1 MEFPL
6 SPRATPDIFDVVVV
20 GGGHAGAEAAAASAR
35 VGARTALVTHK
46 LATIGAMSCNPA
58 IGGLG
63 KGHLVREIDA
73 LDGVMGR
80 IADKAGIQF
89 RLLNRRKGPAVRGPR
104 TQADRKL
111 YARAMQAELLETENL
126 IIVEGEADDL
136 LVRDGH
142 VTGLLLADGR
152 TLTTGA
158 VVITTGTFLSGLIHI
173 GEKKIPAGRMGE
185 RPSLG
190 LPKTFARLGFS
201 LGRLKTG
208 TPPRLDGRTI
218 DWAGIDKQA
227 ADDDPV
233 PFSLLTDR
241 ISNPQIECGITRTTA
256 KVHELIRDNLHRSAM
271 YSGDIQG
278 TGPRYCPSIEDK
290 VVRFGD
296 RDGHQIFL
304 EPEGLDDITVYPN
317 GISTSLP
324 EDVQLEFL
332 KHIPGLERV
341 RMLQPAY
348 AIEYDYVDPRNLTA
362 GLETKAVKGLFL
374 AGQINGTTGYE
385 EAGAQGLV
393 AGINAAR
400 RAAGQESVIFDRAE
414 SYIGVLIDD
423 LITRGVSEP
432 YRMFTSRSEYRLS
445 LRIDNVDERLTGR
458 GLEIGC
464 VGSKRETHFLRAQ
477 GEIRAV
483 REKLQQLTLTPQE
496 ASRHGLSLNQDGV
509 RRSAYQLLSYP
520 TIGWSDLVKVW
531 PDLSAVSPQVQERLE
546 TDATYAVYLD
556 RQLADIAAYRRDEG
570 IVLEDDLDF
579 QGLPGLSNE
588 IKAKL
593 HLVRPKTLGQA
604 ARIEGITPAALTLL
618 AAHAKKG
625 SSRSVRLADP
635 VAP

>member
-1 MEFPL
+1 MQVEL
-6 SPRATPDIFDVVVV
+6 SQT
-20 GGGHAGAEAAAASAR
+20 
-35 VGARTALVTHK
+35 K
-46 LATIGAMSCNPA
+46 
-58 IGGLG
+58 
-63 KGHLVREIDA
+63 
-73 LDGVMGR
+73 
-80 IADKAGIQF
+80 
-89 RLLNRRKGPAVRGPR
+89 
-104 TQADRKL
+104 
-111 YARAMQAELLETENL
+111 NL
-126 IIVEGEADDL
+126 TIVEGEADDL
-136 LVRDGH
+136 IVKDGR
-142 VTGLLLADGR
+142 VTGLLLTSGQA
-152 TLTTGA
+152 LTTGA

-190 LPKTFARLGFS
+190 LPKTFARLGFT

-218 DWAGIDKQA
+218 DWASVDKQA

-241 ISNPQIECGITRTTA
+241 ITTPQIECGITRTTA
-256 KVHELIRDNLHRSAM
+256 KVHQLIRDNLHRSAM
-271 YSGDIQG
+271 YSGEIQG

-304 EPEGLDDITVYPN
+304 EPEGLDDTTVYPN

-324 EDVQLEFL
+324 EDVQLAFL
-332 KHIPGLERV
+332 QHIPGLEQV
-341 RMLQPAY
+341 HMLQPAY
-348 AIEYDYVDPRNLTA
+348 AIEYDYVDPRNLTS
-362 GLETKAVKGLFL
+362 GLETKAVQGLFL

-393 AGINAAR
+393 AGLNAAR
-400 RAAGQESVIFDRAE
+400 RAAGQDGIVFDRAE

-445 LRIDNVDERLTGR
+445 LRIDNVDERLTGK
-458 GLEIGC
+458 GLDIGC
-464 VGSKRETHFLRAQ
+464 VGAAREAHFIASQ
-477 GEIRAV
+477 AEIQRT
-483 REKLQQLTLTPQE
+483 RQRLQSLSLTPQE
-496 ASRHGLSLNQDGV
+496 AARHGLELNQDGI
-509 RRSAYQLLSYP
+509 RRTGYQLLSYP
-520 TIGWSDLVKVW
+520 SIDWDDLSRVW
-531 PDLSAVSPQVQERLE
+531 PEFSSVTPQVKERLE

-556 RQLADIAAYRRDEG
+556 RQQADIAAYRRDESV
-570 IVLEDDLDF
+570 VLEKTIDF

-593 HLVRPKTLGQA
+593 DMVRPKTLGQA

-618 AAHAKKG
+618 AAHARKSPG
-625 SSRSVRLADP
+625 RGVHAAEP
-635 VAP
+635 VQA